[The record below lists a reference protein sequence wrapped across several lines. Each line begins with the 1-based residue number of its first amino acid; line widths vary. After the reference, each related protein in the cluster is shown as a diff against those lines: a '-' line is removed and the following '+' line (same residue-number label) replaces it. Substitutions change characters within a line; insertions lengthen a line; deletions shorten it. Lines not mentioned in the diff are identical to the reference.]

1 MTKEE
6 HESIEALANQI
17 YNLAMYNAKCDD
29 ALDNPEYLAFEV
41 ISLSEYMAQSPEHA
55 RMSASIIANS
65 YELTKG
71 AAVEIKKYYSLAY

>member
-1 MTKEE
+1 MTQEE

-17 YNLAMYNAKCDD
+17 YNLAMYNAKRDD
-29 ALDNPEYLAFEV
+29 ALDNPEYLAFEI
-41 ISLSEYMAQSPEHA
+41 ISLSEYMADSPEHA

-71 AAVEIKKYYSLAY
+71 TAVEIKKYYSLAY